1 MVEEKCLYHSVYRIF
16 IGEDNILEKHI
27 LVWQAD
33 NDKPDNSGKIYLK
46 SNLKDVDWRV
56 LVFNLQIY
64 FSFKEIKNRR
74 LINILFIFFLNRWFQ
89 SFYIF
94 KSLPIFWHARTHA
107 PTYLPIHIR
116 RSKVS

>member
-16 IGEDNILEKHI
+16 IGEDNILEEHI

-33 NDKPDNSGKIYLK
+33 NDKPDNPGKIYLK

-74 LINILFIFFLNRWFQ
+74 LINILFIIF
-89 SFYIF
+89 F
-94 KSLPIFWHARTHA
+94 KSEV
-107 PTYLPIHIR
+107 
-116 RSKVS
+116 SKFLYF

>member
-33 NDKPDNSGKIYLK
+33 NDKPDTSGKIYLK

-56 LVFNLQIY
+56 LLFNLQIY

-74 LINILFIFFLNRWFQ
+74 LINILFIFFF
-89 SFYIF
+89 
-94 KSLPIFWHARTHA
+94 
-107 PTYLPIHIR
+107 
-116 RSKVS
+116 

>member
-16 IGEDNILEKHI
+16 IGEDNILEEHI

-64 FSFKEIKNRR
+64 ISFKEIKNRR
-74 LINILFIFFLNRWFQ
+74 LINILFIFFF
-89 SFYIF
+89 
-94 KSLPIFWHARTHA
+94 
-107 PTYLPIHIR
+107 
-116 RSKVS
+116 

>member
-56 LVFNLQIY
+56 LAFNLPIY

-74 LINILFIFFLNRWFQ
+74 LINILFIFFLNRWYQ

>member
-1 MVEEKCLYHSVYRIF
+1 MVEDKCLYPIVYRIF

-33 NDKPDNSGKIYLK
+33 NDKPDNPGKIYLK

-56 LVFNLQIY
+56 LVFNLQIN

-74 LINILFIFFLNRWFQ
+74 LSNILFIFF
-89 SFYIF
+89 F
-94 KSLPIFWHARTHA
+94 KSVV
-107 PTYLPIHIR
+107 
-116 RSKVS
+116 SKFFLYF

>member
-16 IGEDNILEKHI
+16 IGEDNISEKHI

-33 NDKPDNSGKIYLK
+33 NDKPDNSGKIYLQ

-74 LINILFIFFLNRWFQ
+74 LINILFIFF
-89 SFYIF
+89 F
-94 KSLPIFWHARTHA
+94 KLVV
-107 PTYLPIHIR
+107 
-116 RSKVS
+116 SKFLYF

>member
-16 IGEDNILEKHI
+16 IGEDNILEEHI

-33 NDKPDNSGKIYLK
+33 NDKPDNPGKIYLK

-74 LINILFIFFLNRWFQ
+74 LINILFIFF
-89 SFYIF
+89 F
-94 KSLPIFWHARTHA
+94 KSVVSKFLYFKVFTDFLTRTHARTHL
-107 PTYLPIHIR
+107 PTHTH
-116 RSKVS
+116 

>member
-1 MVEEKCLYHSVYRIF
+1 MVEDKCLYPIVYRIF
-16 IGEDNILEKHI
+16 IGEDNILEEHI

-33 NDKPDNSGKIYLK
+33 NYKPDNSGKIYLQ

-74 LINILFIFFLNRWFQ
+74 LINILFIFF
-89 SFYIF
+89 F
-94 KSLPIFWHARTHA
+94 KSVVSKFL
-107 PTYLPIHIR
+107 YL
-116 RSKVS
+116 